1 MLFVIKIFANIE
13 IEKTK
18 TDRLEF
24 NLNKKYTDIHQIEKS
39 ATNEVIEIIEFT
51 SLESNIFD
59 NMQCNILPPSKL
71 FIGKRFVIAS
81 DNDALKKSQIIVASA

>member
-1 MLFVIKIFANIE
+1 MLFVMNILANIE
-13 IEKTK
+13 IEKTN

-24 NLNKKYTDIHQIEKS
+24 NLSKKYTDTHQIKNS
-39 ATNEVIEIIEFT
+39 ATNEVTEIIEFA

-81 DNDALKKSQIIVASA
+81 DKDALKKS